1 MQPSFLSE
9 RFMLLSRSIDET
21 ILLLLQRRLLC
32 VHFRAESC
40 ILCTKYFFYVFFL
53 VRYILMY
60 SFYYY
65 AIYIMQIRDECMW
78 ILKKNLLKNIQWNK
92 KKIHKKKIRSRNSN
106 LYFVQYYLTNA
117 QYSPIPDL
125 QYKKVCMQFEMKWQK
140 KIYLIL
146 FNIQLLSIIT
156 HIGFSLFPS
165 PNCYIL
171 SILKN
176 IWQIQNNFS
185 QYLIPP

>member
-106 LYFVQYYLTNA
+106 LYSLISFNIILLMLNIPLYLICN
-117 QYSPIPDL
+117 I
-125 QYKKVCMQFEMKWQK
+125 KKCAYNSKWNGK
-140 KIYLIL
+140 KIYI
-146 FNIQLLSIIT
+146 
-156 HIGFSLFPS
+156 
-165 PNCYIL
+165 
-171 SILKN
+171 
-176 IWQIQNNFS
+176 
-185 QYLIPP
+185 

>member
-1 MQPSFLSE
+1 
-9 RFMLLSRSIDET
+9 
-21 ILLLLQRRLLC
+21 
-32 VHFRAESC
+32 
-40 ILCTKYFFYVFFL
+40 
-53 VRYILMY
+53 MY

-78 ILKKNLLKNIQWNK
+78 ILKKKLLKNIQWNK

-106 LYFVQYYLTNA
+106 LYSLISFNIILLMLNIPLYLICN
-117 QYSPIPDL
+117 I
-125 QYKKVCMQFEMKWQK
+125 KKCAYNSKWNGK
-140 KIYLIL
+140 KIYYLIL

-176 IWQIQNNFS
+176 NFS
-185 QYLIPP
+185 QYLIPPKKSAKCKKIIIWRHWFQK